1 MLICVQQQQKLD
13 SGLRGFSSVLIISML
28 FITFATVF
36 IVCVYRPTGELLIIC
51 TEATPKSVLE
61 LMNVKDLTLA
71 HVKSHLQV
79 CVLGR
84 LTECSALKA
93 SVFPGLQCLLLLLFT
108 LPSMKYFM
116 FRLCMC

>member
-93 SVFPGLQCLLLLLFT
+93 SVFPGLQFLLLFT